1 MSHSLAQKYA
11 QNKQTQQEATTRV
24 NQIKKTKQNQVGVS
38 EGKKKHTRWESFF
51 KTKKGKKKIS
61 KGKQQIWWDEICM
74 GC

>member
-38 EGKKKHTRWESFF
+38 EGKKKHTR
-51 KTKKGKKKIS
+51 
-61 KGKQQIWWDEICM
+61 
-74 GC
+74 